1 MSCCQKS
8 ILNLVSNQLRFWFT
22 VLHTKEKRY
31 PKKKWRTPSISSLI
45 YWLAENSSFCALLHH
60 ADLAIFNWN
69 NANKAQFDGS
79 FSLSI
84 SAPLKLRKLWDV
96 SGPKAHSHIDDDDKQ
111 YENDTSDLQ
120 QIMCRGVVF
129 FFSSI
134 FLSLS
139 LTRSCSV
146 SLGWFR
152 SHLQQ
157 IIVLNKQNRVPH
169 DKSSI
174 DLNRITAHT
183 VNWMCHITPG
193 RKWSAENML
202 CTSLIYNKRAA
213 WLGAQT
219 FHCFQLTTT
228 YYTRITW
235 FYQMSMKIVS
245 FQPENENPKNLVGN
259 QTLYCFMEWS

>member
-1 MSCCQKS
+1 MLTWRYS
-8 ILNLVSNQLRFWFT
+8 IEIMRTKRNLMGLSLS
-22 VLHTKEKRY
+22 LHLSSSQDVKIVRREW
-31 PKKKWRTPSISSLI
+31 PKGTFPYWWWWQTIRKWHK
-45 YWLAENSSFCALLHH
+45 WLATNNVPRRCLL
-60 ADLAIFNWN
+60 
-69 NANKAQFDGS
+69 
-79 FSLSI
+79 
-84 SAPLKLRKLWDV
+84 
-96 SGPKAHSHIDDDDKQ
+96 
-111 YENDTSDLQ
+111 
-120 QIMCRGVVF
+120 F
-129 FFSSI
+129 FLYLP
-134 FLSLS
+134 LSLS

>member
-1 MSCCQKS
+1 MHCFLSHNKTDFVVTSNKWLVDTCWSTKKECRTATESALNMSCCQKS

-129 FFSSI
+129 FFSFI

-139 LTRSCSV
+139 H
-146 SLGWFR
+146 SLALAQF
-152 SHLQQ
+152 HLVDFGL
-157 IIVLNKQNRVPH
+157 IFNKLLCWTNKTECHMINRQ
-169 DKSSI
+169 
-174 DLNRITAHT
+174 
-183 VNWMCHITPG
+183 
-193 RKWSAENML
+193 
-202 CTSLIYNKRAA
+202 LI
-213 WLGAQT
+213 
-219 FHCFQLTTT
+219 
-228 YYTRITW
+228 
-235 FYQMSMKIVS
+235 
-245 FQPENENPKNLVGN
+245 
-259 QTLYCFMEWS
+259 

>member
-1 MSCCQKS
+1 MKNAIHFIINLLVGWKFIILRIVAAAYCIMLTWRYS
-8 ILNLVSNQLRFWFT
+8 IEIMRTKRNLMGL
-22 VLHTKEKRY
+22 
-31 PKKKWRTPSISSLI
+31 SLP
-45 YWLAENSSFCALLHH
+45 
-60 ADLAIFNWN
+60 
-69 NANKAQFDGS
+69 
-79 FSLSI
+79 I

-120 QIMCRGVVF
+120 QIICRGVVS

-139 LTRSCSV
+139 LARSCSV

-193 RKWSAENML
+193 LKWSAENML

-235 FYQMSMKIVS
+235 FYQMSMKIVW
-245 FQPENENPKNLVGN
+245 FQLENENPKNLVGN
-259 QTLYCFMEWS
+259 QTLYRFMEWS